1 MVVDVKLCREE
12 GKPFGF
18 RLIGGA
24 DFEIPLTCSK
34 VSEEKKNC
42 CRHRDEKCCDISERC
57 VFFHIN
63 NISTQFAMIAD
74 RKVAGSSLIN
84 CEKAHFSD

>member
-1 MVVDVKLCREE
+1 MVVDVKMSREE

-34 VSEEKKNC
+34 VSEWKKN
-42 CRHRDEKCCDISERC
+42 I
-57 VFFHIN
+57 
-63 NISTQFAMIAD
+63 
-74 RKVAGSSLIN
+74 
-84 CEKAHFSD
+84 

>member
-1 MVVDVKLCREE
+1 MVVDVKMCREE

-34 VSEEKKNC
+34 VSEVKNA
-42 CRHRDEKCCDISERC
+42 
-57 VFFHIN
+57 N
-63 NISTQFAMIAD
+63 
-74 RKVAGSSLIN
+74 
-84 CEKAHFSD
+84 FSD

>member
-1 MVVDVKLCREE
+1 MVVDVKLCKEE

-34 VSEEKKNC
+34 VRKAKKKRRKKNELSTGE
-42 CRHRDEKCCDISERC
+42 DESCDTFESC
-57 VFFHIN
+57 F
-63 NISTQFAMIAD
+63 STRKLNLRMIA
-74 RKVAGSSLIN
+74 
-84 CEKAHFSD
+84 

>member
-1 MVVDVKLCREE
+1 MVVDVELCKED

-34 VSEEKKNC
+34 VSLDINI
-42 CRHRDEKCCDISERC
+42 CDLLC
-57 VFFHIN
+57 ADN
-63 NISTQFAMIAD
+63 NRTF
-74 RKVAGSSLIN
+74 K
-84 CEKAHFSD
+84 

>member
-1 MVVDVKLCREE
+1 MVVDVKLTREE

-34 VSEEKKNC
+34 VSWTMQQNCEEKF
-42 CRHRDEKCCDISERC
+42 E
-57 VFFHIN
+57 
-63 NISTQFAMIAD
+63 IA
-74 RKVAGSSLIN
+74 
-84 CEKAHFSD
+84 

>member
-1 MVVDVKLCREE
+1 MVVDVKLCKEE

-34 VSEEKKNC
+34 VSVNDENGIKNAVVNNATLIASRSGMEMEKLA
-42 CRHRDEKCCDISERC
+42 R
-57 VFFHIN
+57 IN
-63 NISTQFAMIAD
+63 YA
-74 RKVAGSSLIN
+74 KV
-84 CEKAHFSD
+84 HF